1 MKFVFRAKNKN
12 GEIKEG
18 VIDAINTEVAVDL
31 LQKNDLFP
39 LSIKT
44 ERETDSL
51 EKAFLQYFDRVDSK
65 ELMIFF
71 RQLSILIEAKVPIIA
86 ALTAIKDQ
94 VENKYFQKIIDE
106 MVGDI
111 QDGMALSDAL
121 AKHKNVFSNL
131 SINIVKAGELS
142 GNLKRSVEY
151 IADNIES
158 NYELT
163 SKVKSA
169 MMYPMVVLI
178 VFFVIAFL
186 IMTLVLPKLTGMIK
200 GLGDNVQL
208 PIYTRI
214 VIGISDFMHQY
225 WWAVGFVII
234 SFIIGI
240 LYYIN
245 TEDGS
250 KEWDQMKIKLPIFG
264 RIYKYLYVSRFADN
278 LAVLLTGGI
287 PIIQSLNIVSSV
299 VDNVVYEDIFLKA
312 ADEVRVGGT
321 MSVVLQKY
329 PEQIPSIVSQMVR
342 VGEESGQID
351 LVLQHIARFYTKE
364 ALDMAKNLSTLI
376 EPLLMVV
383 IGVAVGCL
391 SFAVIMPIYNI
402 AGQL

>member
-1 MKFVFRAKNKN
+1 MKFIFRAKNKN

-18 VIDAINTEVAVDL
+18 VIDAINAEVAADL
-31 LQKNDLFP
+31 LQKNELFP

-44 ERETDSL
+44 EKESDSL
-51 EKAFLQYFDRVDSK
+51 EKTFRKYFDRVDSK

-94 VENKYFQKIIDE
+94 IENKYFQGIIDE
-106 MVGDI
+106 MIGDI

-121 AKHKNVFSNL
+121 KKHRQVFSNL
-131 SINIVKAGELS
+131 AINIVRAGELS

-151 IADNIES
+151 IADNIEK

-169 MMYPMVVLI
+169 MMYPMVVLA
-178 VFFVIAFL
+178 VFFVIGFL
-186 IMTLVLPKLTGMIK
+186 IVTMVLPKLTSMIK
-200 GLGDNVQL
+200 GLGENVQL

-214 VIGISDFMHQY
+214 VVAISDFMHLY
-225 WWAVGFVII
+225 WWAVGLVIVGFVVGII
-234 SFIIGI
+234 
-240 LYYIN
+240 YYIN
-245 TEDGS
+245 SEDGS
-250 KEWDQMKIKLPIFG
+250 KEWDQMKIKLPVFG
-264 RIYKYLYVSRFADN
+264 RIYKYLYISRFADN
-278 LAVLLTGGI
+278 LGVLLTGGI
-287 PIIQSLNIVSSV
+287 PIIQSLIIVSTV
-299 VDNVVYEDIFLKA
+299 VDNVVYEEIFLKA
-312 ADEVRVGGT
+312 ADEVKVGGT

-329 PEQIPSIVSQMVR
+329 PEQIPSMVSQMVR

-351 LVLQHIARFYTKE
+351 SVLEHIARFYNKE

-391 SFAVIMPIYNI
+391 AFAVIMPIYNI

>member
-18 VIDAINTEVAVDL
+18 VIDAISSEVAVDL
-31 LQKNDLFP
+31 LQKNNLFP
-39 LSIKT
+39 LSIKL
-44 ERETDSL
+44 EKADDSL
-51 EKAFLQYFDRVDSK
+51 EKAFLRYFDKVNVK

-94 VENKYFQKIIDE
+94 MENKYFQKIIAE
-106 MVGDI
+106 MIGDI

-121 AKHKNVFSNL
+121 KKHRHIFSNL
-131 SINIVKAGELS
+131 AINIVKAGELS

-151 IADNIES
+151 IADNIER
-158 NYELT
+158 NHELT

-169 MMYPMVVLI
+169 MIYPMIILV
-178 VFFVIAFL
+178 VFFIIAFL
-186 IMTLVLPKLTGMIK
+186 IMTFVLPKLTEMIK
-200 GLGDNVQL
+200 SLGEGVQL
-208 PIYTRI
+208 PYYTKLI
-214 VIGISDFMHQY
+214 IAISDFMHAY
-225 WWAVGFVII
+225 WWAVALG
-234 SFIIGI
+234 IIGVVVGI
-240 LYYIN
+240 FYYIKS
-245 TEDGS
+245 EDGS
-250 KEWDQMKIKLPIFG
+250 KEWDQVKIKLPVFG

-278 LAVLLTGGI
+278 LAVLLAGGI
-287 PIIQSLNIVSSV
+287 PIIQSLKIVSAV
-299 VDNVVYEDIFLKA
+299 VDNIVYEDIFLKA
-312 ADEVRVGGT
+312 ADEIKVGGT

-329 PEQIPSIVSQMVR
+329 PNEIPSIVSQMVR

-351 LVLQHIARFYTKE
+351 TVLQHIARFYTKE

-383 IGVAVGCL
+383 IGAAVGLL